1 MSGVGAQLREA
12 REARGISLEQAERET
27 RIIRR
32 YIAALEADDL
42 DVFPAEVYARG
53 FLRSYAN
60 YLGLRPDDLLRVMP
74 RSGPA
79 SPALEPRAGRQ
90 RTPKPGASPRS
101 TAAARRQARSA
112 RPRPGLLVV
121 FAACGLAVA
130 SLLGYAVGGDADPI
144 VLPSAARVRP
154 TAVGGDAPSGGE
166 PVAGRM
172 PDLVGMSEDEAVRQL
187 TELGVTPFVVK
198 APSRE
203 APAGQV
209 MRQSPGRNAPIGSGV
224 VTIVVSAG
232 G

>member
-79 SPALEPRAGRQ
+79 SPALEPRSGRQ
-90 RTPKPGASPRS
+90 RTPKPGVFPRA
-101 TAAARRQARSA
+101 AAARRQARAA

-121 FAACGLAVA
+121 FALGALAVA
-130 SLLGYAVGGDADPI
+130 SLLGYVVGSDADPI

-154 TAVGGDAPSGGE
+154 TAVGGDAPSGGQ

-172 PDLVGMSEDEAVRQL
+172 PDLVGMGEDEAVRQL

>member
-1 MSGVGAQLREA
+1 MSSVGEKLREA

-32 YIAALEADDL
+32 YITALEADDL

-74 RSGPA
+74 RSGTA
-79 SPALEPRAGRQ
+79 SPALEPRSGKGRAT
-90 RTPKPGASPRS
+90 RTAPGGS
-101 TAAARRQARSA
+101 ARRGHLAPRPA
-112 RPRPGLLVV
+112 RPRPGLLVLI
-121 FAACGLAVA
+121 AGGSLALA
-130 SLLGYAVGGDADPI
+130 SLLGYVLGGEPDPL
-144 VLPSAARVRP
+144 VLPSAARVQP
-154 TAVGGDAPSGGE
+154 TAAGGE
-166 PVAGRM
+166 APTGGGPVAGRM
-172 PDLVGMSEDEAVRQL
+172 PDLVGMTEEEAIRQL
-187 TELGVTPFVVK
+187 AELGVTPFVVK

-224 VTIVVSAG
+224 VTIVISAG

>member
-1 MSGVGAQLREA
+1 MSQVGATLREA

-42 DVFPAEVYARG
+42 SVFPAEVYARG

-60 YLGLRPDDLLRVMP
+60 YLGLRPDELLRHMP
-74 RSGPA
+74 RSGA
-79 SPALEPRAGRQ
+79 TSAALEPGGGQQ
-90 RTPKPGASPRS
+90 RSPVPGSRSAARGSGIRSRS
-101 TAAARRQARSA
+101 T
-112 RPRPGLLVV
+112 RPRPGLLPLFVGG
-121 FAACGLAVA
+121 GLAVA
-130 SLLGYAVGGDADPI
+130 VLLGYALGGDPDPI
-144 VLPSAARVRP
+144 AWPSAARVQP
-154 TAVGGDAPSGGE
+154 PGPSGDAPSGGA

-172 PDLVGMSEDEAVRQL
+172 PDLVGMREEEAVQRL
-187 TELGVTPFVVK
+187 AELGVTPFVVK

-209 MRQSPGRNAPIGSGV
+209 LRQSPARNAAIGSGV